1 MMGLS
6 TGIFLTSIIIFSLTS
21 HEDSTSIQT
30 SVTSN
35 NDIDKNS
42 RLLGIS
48 INEGKNIDYIT
59 AVKEAKKL
67 GVDFVP
73 LDLTWDMIEMS
84 PNQYND
90 EFLDLINWIYSS
102 QDMQVILQIA
112 PIEYR
117 VNRMVPDLK
126 EK

>member
-1 MMGLS
+1 MGLS